1 MNFLTS
7 ARTFEDRHVGCQQNL
22 QIVFVAIELLKLTND
37 SDEITKIRVESEHQK
52 EGLSIWFKYN
62 DNVSISPV

>member
-22 QIVFVAIELLKLTND
+22 QIVFVATELLKLTND
-37 SDEITKIRVESEHQK
+37 SDEITKIRVKSVHQK
-52 EGLSIWFKYN
+52 EGLSI
-62 DNVSISPV
+62 